1 MDTILMN
8 SENSKISEP
17 YRLLLNFVDIINLK
31 RTHNYVAL
39 STLSMYYD
47 GKIWESHKKQ
57 QIQNISSNMG

>member
-1 MDTILMN
+1 MN

-31 RTHNYVAL
+31 RTHKYVTL
-39 STLSMYYD
+39 SNLSMYYD

-57 QIQNISSNMG
+57 